1 MTQEVNADEIEVIGL
16 EMLHKIKSTGN
27 SIAVIF
33 SGGSVHG
40 IDGISDIHAL
50 CKNLDVPVV
59 QIIGTDGPKK
69 LGIDSLPALVYYEN
83 RVPAVF
89 ESDLDNTDQVLDWL
103 MEQRTADTIEEVT
116 EEILKILV
124 NDVEYVAV
132 VFTGPCDEAA
142 KNTECEE
149 ILEELETI
157 DDEVDAYGIVF
168 VTTEDIK
175 YAGNE
180 LKIRKFPAFG
190 LFRNGQFLLYE
201 GNLHEAD
208 GLFSWM
214 IDEDTLEVPG
224 MIEEVNEIMLS
235 RILSSERDVLTFF
248 YAEGRG
254 ISSVM
259 KALEVI
265 DDELDAKDIE
275 FVKCSDYGIE
285 KEFALE
291 KLPALVYF
299 ENKIPIEYDG
309 NLNDESEML
318 SWILEELENEAIRTV
333 DEDTLEKLVDTS
345 EDIVAIFYD
354 TKKKK
359 QKKFVEAI
367 DTVDDDAEKL
377 EIFMVKIEDPS
388 IAKHY
393 GLYALPAVIH
403 FEDGIPSIYEGAQ
416 SPRALLNW
424 LEEQKTSA
432 GIEEVNAVLLD
443 RLIKEEEYVAVI
455 FLSECV
461 QEQAAACEELIEN
474 LEEIDD
480 ELDKID
486 ILLVKIDEPQ
496 YAKNF
501 KIKTFPT
508 IGLFRNGN
516 LAIYDGKVDNSMS
529 VLKWMTDLD
538 NLKIEGQIEE
548 VGIPLLEMIIE
559 KEKDV
564 FAFIYDEGDRR
575 ATKIIAELE
584 GIDDNLENDKIILV
598 KCSDEGVDDHF
609 GLGYLPRLVYFEQ
622 GIPEMFPGAEV
633 NEAEVLNWIAMELNT
648 NKIKLVSRAVAETLI
663 LKREHVGLF
672 FIDDEDVDGHE
683 IIKELE
689 KDMYTIEEEELTI
702 ILIDDPDFAEE
713 LGLNLPSLIH
723 FTNEIPNI
731 YKGNLD
737 SKPEVLNWLLDKK
750 EESVIEKVTSQ
761 ILEELIEEEEYL
773 AVLYSGSCTGEEEKC
788 ESILEF
794 LENIDDELDERGISF
809 VQTDDEDFPLLKHQI
824 TSFPALV
831 LYRNSDVLKFEGN
844 LEEEEEVLLWINDGN
859 NLKINGVMENV
870 NELLLAYLYESEDN
884 LIVFFYDE
892 EDRDADELI
901 EGFEKIDDDFEKKGF
916 AMVKTSDEG
925 IELKYGIIGLPKMVY
940 FQNGIP
946 IICEIDLMDENA
958 ILVWVEKQVSTNS
971 IHKVSDVVLEGLISK
986 FDHIAV
992 LFYSHKNMTV
1002 VKELNSIADDCAEND
1017 IAIVKIDDKEEA
1029 SKYGIKDIPALMF
1042 FNFRVPSIFTGELS
1056 DSGDVFEW
1064 ISKNQASAVVEEVS
1078 DEILQDLIEDHEF
1091 VAVFFRGACDE
1102 EADDCDAVLAKLE
1115 SIDDEL
1121 DDIGILL
1128 VTTDDKE
1135 VSRDNDLIELPALG
1149 MFR

>member
-1 MTQEVNADEIEVIGL
+1 
-16 EMLHKIKSTGN
+16 MLNKIKGSGN

-33 SGGSVHG
+33 SGGAIHG
-40 IDGISDIHAL
+40 IDGINEIHAL

-59 QIIGTDGPKK
+59 QIVGTEGPKK
-69 LGIDSLPALVYYEN
+69 LGIDSLPGLVYYEN

-89 ESDLDNTDQVLDWL
+89 EGDLDSTDQVLDWV

-116 EEILKILV
+116 EEILKMLV
-124 NDVEYVAV
+124 KDVEYVAA
-132 VFTGPCDEAA
+132 VFTGPCNEAA

-149 ILEELETI
+149 ILEELEAI
-157 DDEVDAYGIVF
+157 DDEVDGYGIVF

-175 YAGNE
+175 FAGNE

-201 GNLHEAD
+201 DNLHNAE
-208 GLFSWM
+208 GVFSWM

-224 MIEEVNEIMLS
+224 MIEEVNEVMLS
-235 RILSSERDVLTFF
+235 RILSSERDVLVFF
-248 YAEGRG
+248 YNEGRG

-259 KALEVI
+259 KALETI
-265 DDELDAKDIE
+265 DDELDTKDIE
-275 FVKCSDYGIE
+275 FVKCSDYGID
-285 KEFALE
+285 KEFALD
-291 KLPALVYF
+291 KLPTLVYF

-309 NLNDESEML
+309 NINDEVEIL
-318 SWILEELENEAIRTV
+318 AWILEELENQAIRTV
-333 DEDTLEKLVDTS
+333 DEDTLEKLIDTS

-354 TKKKK
+354 AKKKK
-359 QKKFVEAI
+359 QKKFVEAV

-377 EIFMVKIEDPS
+377 EIFIVKVENPVV
-388 IAKHY
+388 AKNY

-432 GIEEVNAVLLD
+432 GIEEVNAILLE
-443 RLIKEEEYVAVI
+443 RLIKKEEYVAVI

-480 ELDKID
+480 ELDKVD

-508 IGLFRNGN
+508 IGLFRNGD
-516 LAIYDGKVDNSMS
+516 LVIYDGKVDNSMS
-529 VLKWMTDLD
+529 VLKWLTDLE

-548 VGIPLLEMIIE
+548 VGIPLLEMLIE
-559 KEKDV
+559 KEKDI
-564 FAFIYDEGDRR
+564 FAFLYEEGDRR
-575 ATKIIAELE
+575 AIKIISELE
-584 GIDDNLENDKIILV
+584 GIDDNLENDNIILV
-598 KCSDEGVDDHF
+598 KCSDDGVDDYF
-609 GLGYLPRLVYFEQ
+609 GLGYLPRLVYFER

-633 NEAEVLNWIAMELNT
+633 NEAEVLNWIAMEINT

-663 LKREHVGLF
+663 KKREHVGLF

-702 ILIDDPDFAEE
+702 ILIDDPDYAEE

-723 FTNEIPNI
+723 FTSEIPNI
-731 YKGNLD
+731 YKGSLE
-737 SKPEVLNWLLDKK
+737 SKPEVLKWLLDKK
-750 EESVIEKVTSQ
+750 EESVIERVTSQ

-773 AVLYSGSCTGEEEKC
+773 AVLYSGSCQGEEELC
-788 ESILEF
+788 DNILEF
-794 LENIDDELDERGISF
+794 LEDIDDELDERGISF

-824 TSFPALV
+824 TSFPSLV
-831 LYRNSDVLKFEGN
+831 LYRNGHVIKFEGKI
-844 LEEEEEVLLWINDGN
+844 EDEEEVLLWINDGD
-859 NLKINGVMENV
+859 NLKISGVMEEV
-870 NELLLAYLYESEDN
+870 NELLLAYLYENEDN

-901 EGFEKIDDDFEKKGF
+901 EGFEKIDDDFEKKGY
-916 AMVKTSDEG
+916 AMVKTADEG

-958 ILVWVEKQVSTNS
+958 ILAWVEKQASTNN
-971 IHKVSDVVLEGLISK
+971 IHKVSDVVLGGLIGK

-992 LFYSHKNMTV
+992 LFYSHKNVTV
-1002 VKELNSIADDCAEND
+1002 VNNLNTIADDCADSD

-1029 SKYGIKDIPALMF
+1029 SNYGIKDIPALMF
-1042 FNFRVPSIFTGELS
+1042 FNFRVPSIFTGDLS
-1056 DSGDVFEW
+1056 DSGDVFDW
-1064 ISKNQASAVVEEVS
+1064 ISKNQASSVVEEVS
-1078 DEILQDLIEDHEF
+1078 DEILQDLIEEHEF

-1121 DDIGILL
+1121 DEIGILL

-1135 VSRDNDLIELPALG
+1135 VSRENDLIELPALG

>member
-1 MTQEVNADEIEVIGL
+1 MNADEIEVIGL
-16 EMLHKIKSTGN
+16 EMLNKIKGSGN

-33 SGGSVHG
+33 SGGAIHG
-40 IDGISDIHAL
+40 IDGINEIHAL

-59 QIIGTDGPKK
+59 QIVGTEGPKK
-69 LGIDSLPALVYYEN
+69 LGIDSLPGLVYYEN

-89 ESDLDNTDQVLDWL
+89 EGDLDSTDQVLDWV

-116 EEILKILV
+116 EEILKMLV
-124 NDVEYVAV
+124 KDVEYVAA
-132 VFTGPCDEAA
+132 VFTGPCNEAA

-149 ILEELETI
+149 ILEELEAI
-157 DDEVDAYGIVF
+157 DDEVDGYGIVF

-175 YAGNE
+175 FAGNE

-201 GNLHEAD
+201 DNLHNAE
-208 GLFSWM
+208 GVFSWM

-224 MIEEVNEIMLS
+224 MIEEVNEVMLS
-235 RILSSERDVLTFF
+235 RILSSERDVLVFF
-248 YAEGRG
+248 YNEGRG

-259 KALEVI
+259 KALETI
-265 DDELDAKDIE
+265 DDELDTKDIE
-275 FVKCSDYGIE
+275 FVKCSDYSID
-285 KEFALE
+285 KEFALD
-291 KLPALVYF
+291 KLPTLVYF

-309 NLNDESEML
+309 NINDEVEIL
-318 SWILEELENEAIRTV
+318 AWILEELENQAIRTV
-333 DEDTLEKLVDTS
+333 DEDTLEKLIDTS

-354 TKKKK
+354 AKKKK
-359 QKKFVEAI
+359 QKKFVEAV

-377 EIFMVKIEDPS
+377 EIFIVKVENPVV
-388 IAKHY
+388 AKNY

-432 GIEEVNAVLLD
+432 GIEEVNAILLE
-443 RLIKEEEYVAVI
+443 RLIKKEEYVAVI

-480 ELDKID
+480 ELDKVD

-508 IGLFRNGN
+508 IGLFRNGD

-529 VLKWMTDLD
+529 VLKWLTDLE

-548 VGIPLLEMIIE
+548 VGIPLLEMLIE
-559 KEKDV
+559 KEKDI
-564 FAFIYDEGDRR
+564 FAFLYEEGDRR
-575 ATKIIAELE
+575 AIKIISELE
-584 GIDDNLENDKIILV
+584 GIDDNLENDNIILV
-598 KCSDEGVDDHF
+598 KCSDDGVDDYF
-609 GLGYLPRLVYFEQ
+609 GLGYLPRLVYFER

-633 NEAEVLNWIAMELNT
+633 NEAEVLNWIAMEINT

-663 LKREHVGLF
+663 KKREHVGLF

-702 ILIDDPDFAEE
+702 ILIDDPDYAEE

-723 FTNEIPNI
+723 FTSEIPNI
-731 YKGNLD
+731 YKGSLE
-737 SKPEVLNWLLDKK
+737 SKPEVLKWLLDKK
-750 EESVIEKVTSQ
+750 EESVIERVTSQ

-773 AVLYSGSCTGEEEKC
+773 AVLYSGSCQGEEELC
-788 ESILEF
+788 DNILEF
-794 LENIDDELDERGISF
+794 LEDIDDELDERGISF

-824 TSFPALV
+824 TSFPSLV
-831 LYRNSDVLKFEGN
+831 LYRNGHVIKFEGKI
-844 LEEEEEVLLWINDGN
+844 EDEEEVLLWINDGD
-859 NLKINGVMENV
+859 NLKISGVMEEV
-870 NELLLAYLYESEDN
+870 NELLLAYLYENEDN

-901 EGFEKIDDDFEKKGF
+901 EGFEKIDDDFEKKGY
-916 AMVKTSDEG
+916 AMVKTADEG

-958 ILVWVEKQVSTNS
+958 ILAWVEKQASTNN
-971 IHKVSDVVLEGLISK
+971 IHKVSDVVLGGLIGK

-992 LFYSHKNMTV
+992 LFYSHKNVTV
-1002 VKELNSIADDCAEND
+1002 VNNLNTIADDCADSD

-1029 SKYGIKDIPALMF
+1029 SNYGIKDIPALMF
-1042 FNFRVPSIFTGELS
+1042 FNFRVPSIFTGDLS
-1056 DSGDVFEW
+1056 DSGDVFDW
-1064 ISKNQASAVVEEVS
+1064 ISKNQASSVVEEVS
-1078 DEILQDLIEDHEF
+1078 DEILQDLIEEHEF

-1121 DDIGILL
+1121 DEIGILL

-1135 VSRDNDLIELPALG
+1135 VSRENDLIELPALG